1 MREHKK
7 LESLMLFSEV
17 ATRLSF
23 TQAAEAQGI
32 SRGYL
37 SEQIKR
43 LEDALGTALLIRST
57 RHVRLTEDGTRVH
70 EEMRGMRRSLLGLE
84 RSLAQDH
91 DSLAGQI
98 RLTAPALFTECFLVD
113 IVKAFQRRHPGVS
126 IAIDC
131 SYTRHDLT
139 LADFDLAFRATHRP
153 PDTLVAR
160 PLLEYRHIC
169 CAAPA
174 YLATYGRPAAP
185 AALKAHHCLTWPGA
199 GDWSFA
205 SASVAVEGR
214 LAINDH
220 RLLKREC
227 LRGAGIIRV
236 ADYLVDRELA
246 EGALEE
252 VLADQ
257 RPAAQTIQLM
267 YPRLSHQ
274 PERLKAFIAF
284 TQAHFRHAVSSTRPT
299 RRRGASPA
307 LGGGGGERQRD

>member
-17 ATRLSF
+17 AARLSF
-23 TQAAEAQGI
+23 TQAAEALGI

-43 LEDALGTALLIRST
+43 LEDELGTALLIRST
-57 RHVRLTEDGTRVH
+57 RHVRLTEDGTRVQ

-91 DSLAGQI
+91 DSLTGQI
-98 RLTAPALFTECFLVD
+98 RITAPALFTERVLLD
-113 IVKAFQRRHPGVS
+113 IVDAFQRCHPGVS

-139 LADFDLAFRATHRP
+139 LADFDLAFRATRKP
-153 PDTLVAR
+153 PDNLVAR
-160 PLLEYRHIC
+160 PLLHYRHLC
-169 CAAPA
+169 CAAPD
-174 YLATYGRPAAP
+174 YLAAHGRPATP
-185 AALKAHHCLTWPGA
+185 AALKDHECLPFA
-199 GDWSFA
+199 GDSEWPFVSGR
-205 SASVAVEGR
+205 VAIEGR

-227 LRGAGIIRV
+227 RRGRGIIRV
-236 ADYLVDRELA
+236 ADYLVGRELA
-246 EGALEE
+246 RGELEE
-252 VLADQ
+252 VLADE
-257 RPAAQTIQLM
+257 RPAPQTIQLM
-267 YPRLSHQ
+267 YPRLNHQ

-284 TQAHFRHAVSSTRPT
+284 TQAHVTPS
-299 RRRGASPA
+299 
-307 LGGGGGERQRD
+307 